1 MRIIQSTIPRS
12 VSIAILGLVILFY
25 GCKDSE
31 KNKNSVPRSHTQSN
45 NAALVIP
52 SELQHYYSQL
62 DLNQTGDDLYED
74 LAAITIA
81 KHVNIQS
88 YSARHKQLY
97 DIDANPKHPDSVLLI
112 YSGESRYWKQYISG
126 GNPYKPQTFN
136 TEHVYPQSLIINT
149 AKGDLHHLRVCD
161 RQINS
166 KRGNLPFTDGQGEYK
181 LKNRSWYPGDH
192 WVGDVARMI
201 MYLNLRY
208 AESFEDVGSLEL
220 FLKWNA
226 VDPVSEFEIQRNNRI
241 EKVQGNR
248 NPFIDNPYLA
258 TLIWGAK
265 EADNHWK

>member
-1 MRIIQSTIPRS
+1 MTFMQSTTPRLL
-12 VSIAILGLVILFY
+12 VALLGIVVLFF

-31 KNKNSVPRSHTQSN
+31 KKLKKVTNSQSDSSN
-45 NAALVIP
+45 IAFHIP
-52 SELQHYYSQL
+52 SDIQDYYKQINF
-62 DLNQTGDDLYED
+62 NQTGDALYDD
-74 LAAITIA
+74 LAATTIA

-88 YSARHKQLY
+88 YSARHKHLY
-97 DIDANPKHPDSVLLI
+97 DVDGNPKYGDSVILM
-112 YSGESRYWKQYISG
+112 YSGEIRFWKEYISG
-126 GNPYKPQTFN
+126 GNHYKPQSFN

-161 RQINS
+161 RQVNS
-166 KRGNLPFTDGQGEYK
+166 KRGNLPFTDGQGAYK
-181 LKNRSWYPGDH
+181 LKGKSWYPGER
-192 WVGDVARMI
+192 WEGDVARMI

-226 VDPVSEFEIQRNNRI
+226 KDPVSEFEIQRNNRI

-258 TLIWGAK
+258 TIIWGGIQANNRW
-265 EADNHWK
+265 D